1 MGSRTASHPGPE
13 LRAGDEHEDAPPVT
27 SESADRVALV
37 TGASS
42 GIGLATAIAFARRS
56 YTVVGTMRDLDRAVN
71 LTETAAAEG
80 LSVETDQ
87 LDVTSNESVLRCASG
102 LLDRHGR
109 IDVVV
114 NNAGVGH
121 LGTLEDL
128 AISELAHVID
138 VNCLGTARVTRAF
151 LPAMRSARRGHL
163 IAVSSIAGVFGQP
176 FNEAYC
182 AAKFALEGLYEALAP
197 TAASVGVSVSLI
209 EAGMVSTGFYERTNR
224 VGDTAHS
231 PYAEQLTRFE
241 RVAASAQATGQSAEE
256 VAEVIA
262 TVAADPNPRLRYQTA
277 PEISQ
282 LISRKLADIDGEIIQ
297 RMTRRWLS

>member
-1 MGSRTASHPGPE
+1 
-13 LRAGDEHEDAPPVT
+13 
-27 SESADRVALV
+27 V

-42 GIGLATAIAFARRS
+42 GIGLATALALARRS

-71 LTETAAAEG
+71 LTKAAAAEG
-80 LSVETDQ
+80 LAVEIDQ
-87 LDVTSNESVLRCASG
+87 LDVTSDDSVSTCASR

-121 LGTLEDL
+121 LGTLEDV
-128 AISELAHVID
+128 AIDVLQHVFD
-138 VNCLGTARVTRAF
+138 VNCLGAARVTRVF
-151 LPAMRSARRGHL
+151 LPAMRSARQGRL
-163 IAVSSIAGVFGQP
+163 VAVSSLAGVFGQP

-197 TAASVGVSVSLI
+197 TAASVGVSVSLV
-209 EAGMVSTGFYERTNR
+209 EAGMVSTGFYERTKG
-224 VGDTAHS
+224 VAGAEDS
-231 PYAEQLTRFE
+231 PYAEQLRHFE
-241 RVAASAQATGQSAEE
+241 RVAASASAAGQSAEE

-262 TVAADPNPRLRYQTA
+262 TVAEDPDPKFRYQTA
-277 PEISQ
+277 PEVTQ
-282 LISRKLADIDGEIIQ
+282 LVGRKLADLDGEAIQ